1 MLDKNRIRKF
11 ITSVTIGTIWC
22 VYSTVAFAMPER
34 TTGQITVTGQVT
46 VNGQAAVTNS
56 TILSGET
63 IVSGPDSSAIISIGK
78 SGRIQ
83 LAANTSMALLF
94 HDNSISGQL
103 ISGNLSVLNTAQPV
117 SVKTSS
123 GEIVV
128 VKPGESVSAEGA
140 KAVDDDYRDANGKC
154 VDANKN
160 GKLECDRGMAWWAW
174 VIIFGGASAGIVW
187 AAHKSN
193 TFDLGGSAII
203 VSPTR

>member
-11 ITSVTIGTIWC
+11 ITSVTIATIWC

-34 TTGQITVTGQVT
+34 ATGEITVSGQVT

-56 TILSGET
+56 TILSGGT

-83 LAANTSMALLF
+83 LAANTSVALSF
-94 HDNSISGQL
+94 HDNTISGQL
-103 ISGNLSVLNTAQPV
+103 TSGSLSVLNAAEAV
-117 SVKTSS
+117 SVKTST

-128 VKPGESVSAEGA
+128 VKPGESVSADGS
-140 KAVDDDYRDANGKC
+140 KAVDDDYKDANGKC
-154 VDANKN
+154 IDANKD
-160 GKLECDRGMAWWAW
+160 GKLDCDRGKAWWAW
-174 VIIFGGASAGIVW
+174 VLIFGGATAGIIW
-187 AAHKSN
+187 AAHNSN
-193 TFDLGGSAII
+193 SADLGGSAII